1 MLTLSKK
8 TRGKKTNIITG
19 KGWLRCLLFV
29 MLAASLGLAG
39 CGSKKAGRD
48 RGMPALVFPENQYE
62 SPLDQTELAAL
73 HSKGQ
78 IDRKLPDSAMP
89 ELERQYTHF
98 LRKGRGTMDVFSK
111 RAEKYIGHARSVFR
125 SRGMPDELA
134 CLAIVESGYR
144 ADARSSVGAAGAWQF
159 MPFTGKKYGLEQD
172 WWVDE
177 RLDPYKAVEAAASY
191 LQKLHDDFGDWPT
204 AIAAYNA
211 GEGKMRRALE
221 GTGARDF
228 FGVVERNHK
237 LDEKAQLREETK
249 QYVPRFLAITK
260 IMRNLPQLGFD
271 PIYPEQS
278 ANVVRMQA
286 RPGTDLRRLSQASG
300 LGWDDFVRH
309 NLHHK
314 RAITASDR
322 MTSVYVPGQ
331 NAALAASFLSSR
343 QAGSHAGWRPVT
355 VANSSETLEKISRR
369 SNVSLAELKNANP
382 GIGRIKAGTT
392 VLVPGNAAVSRSLLA
407 ADTRR
412 SSEPR
417 AAAARPVASAQAIP
431 AKGGSSGRIGS
442 SNSRRVTYTV
452 QERDS
457 LWGIARRHNVTVE
470 DLKRWN
476 SVDER
481 SLKLGQK
488 LVVELN

>member
-1 MLTLSKK
+1 MQTD
-8 TRGKKTNIITG
+8 TRTTREKITNTINGRIL
-19 KGWLRCLLFV
+19 LRCLLLL

-39 CGSKKAGRD
+39 CGSKKPGRQN
-48 RGMPALVFPENQYE
+48 MPALVFPESQYDE
-62 SPLDQTELAAL
+62 PLDQTELAAL

-78 IDRKLPDSAMP
+78 IDSRLPDSAMP

-111 RAEKYIGHARSVFR
+111 RAEKYLGHARSVFR

-144 ADARSSVGAAGAWQF
+144 ADARSSAGAAGAWQF

-172 WWVDE
+172 WWLDE
-177 RLDPYKAVEAAASY
+177 RLDPYKAAEAAASY
-191 LQKLHDDFGDWPT
+191 LQKLHNDFGDWPT

-249 QYVPRFLAITK
+249 QYVPRFLAVTK

-271 PIYPEQS
+271 PIYPENS
-278 ANVVRMQA
+278 AKVVRMEA
-286 RPGTDLRRLSQASG
+286 RPGTDLRQLSRASG
-300 LGWDDFVRH
+300 LGWDDFVRN

-314 RAITASDR
+314 RAITATDR
-322 MTSVYVPGQ
+322 TTSVYVPGQ

-343 QAGSHAGWRPVT
+343 QAGSHAGWRPVK
-355 VANSSETLEKISRR
+355 VANSSDSLEKISRR
-369 SNVSLAELKNANP
+369 ANVSLAELKNANP
-382 GIGRIKAGTT
+382 GLGRIKAGTT
-392 VLVPGNAAVSRSLLA
+392 VLVPGNAAMTSSALA
-407 ADTRR
+407 ADTRSGGSKTVAR
-412 SSEPR
+412 STP
-417 AAAARPVASAQAIP
+417 AR
-431 AKGGSSGRIGS
+431 GGSSGRIGMAS
-442 SNSRRVTYTV
+442 GKRITYTV
-452 QERDS
+452 QARDS
-457 LWGIARRHNVTVE
+457 LWGIARRHNVSVE

-488 LVVELN
+488 LVVEVN